1 MKTFRNL
8 MLLTAVV
15 SLLSSCIVQDRGEYR
30 YHRRHYHGGYWY
42 RGY

>member
-8 MLLTAVV
+8 MLLTLVA
-15 SLLSSCIVQDRGEYR
+15 SLLSSCIVQDRGGYG
-30 YHRRHYHGGYWY
+30 YRRHYHDGYWR